1 MSAYDYKVLSSN
13 GDLVDLSHYK
23 GHVTLFVNVSCFD
36 DKAKKCY
43 ELLATVYQKYKDE
56 DLAVLLFPCSQFGS
70 KETSPEKEIQFLQSS
85 NLSDAG
91 IIFKE
96 LEVFANLIL
105 EYSKCV
111 IIFSSTG
118 ERHQHSPTI
127 QVPEKCETRH
137 RWRIHQMQLQPVHS

>member
-70 KETSPEKEIQFLQSS
+70 KETSPEKEIEFLRSS
-85 NLSDAG
+85 NLSEAG

-96 LEVFANLIL
+96 LEVFRELNFWIFQVCHHFLINRWTAQTLTHYTSFWKMRNPAPL
-105 EYSKCV
+105 ED
-111 IIFSSTG
+111 SSNAT
-118 ERHQHSPTI
+118 SA
-127 QVPEKCETRH
+127 C
-137 RWRIHQMQLQPVHS
+137 S